1 MNRGS
6 EFRAWAVNS
15 HAIRHLITFQ
25 NDETDIVSVLKR
37 SKPHVFEII
46 REHAERFEG
55 KWSPR
60 PTPPPPPPSLPHPPT
75 PDTTI
80 AITRCLRGPGPQLY
94 VKCLLLRHPPPHR
107 EEEDPPAYPFTS
119 TTVTSPPP
127 PPVEHSI

>member
-60 PTPPPPPPSLPHPPT
+60 PTPPPSPSLPHPPT

-94 VKCLLLRHPPPHR
+94 VKCLLLRHPPPTEKKKTPLPTH
-107 EEEDPPAYPFTS
+107 
-119 TTVTSPPP
+119 SPLPQSHHHHHS
-127 PPVEHSI
+127 PVEHSI